1 MANDIDGQRLVDDDE
16 YVRLFRMG
24 RGTFDWLKSQLE
36 PHIGTRELCAGQRL
50 ALALRYLASGASMRV
65 VAADMGRGHAT
76 VHEAVHEVC
85 AAIVN
90 ELHGMIHMPTTV
102 EELTLSASA
111 FMTAG
116 DGLPQCFAA
125 VDGTHVAV
133 KDLGLRALYNRKGFC
148 SFNVQAV
155 CNGEGLWI
163 AVEVGNAGSMHD
175 ARAFS
180 ESSLGRGL
188 QGVVGQFLWSA
199 RMPVQGT
206 AMPMSILAD
215 SAYACSTFVLPA
227 YKDNVANRCPNKAR
241 YNTLHSRARSKVERA
256 FGRLKMRWRVLL
268 RENDVTLPYVS
279 TMIMACFILHN
290 IVEVRAE
297 PPPVEDEELVA
308 LMQAYNAMFQ
318 DVVQEHEADEGDE
331 EVVRG
336 LMLPGTFGTVHPPP
350 LLGRRAHG
358 VAVREAVVQ
367 QLAV

>member
-1 MANDIDGQRLVDDDE
+1 VVAIDAASAAAHAAQPSNSSVISPSTRAVRAHSLRSNLNWDAVAQQLEDDDEDWERLREDEIADDDRRRREHEDLMVMAVLMQRRPPMRRRWTVRPRSLPFYSTVLMANDIDGQRLVDDDE

-50 ALALRYLASGASMRV
+50 ALALRYLASGATMRV

-85 AAIVN
+85 AAIVD

-133 KDLGLRALYNRKGFC
+133 RDLGLRALYNRKGFC

-180 ESSLGRGL
+180 HLCFGSSSASSSSSAGLHCKHIHQRGL
-188 QGVVGQFLWSA
+188 QHRKQLGGLQL
-199 RMPVQGT
+199 
-206 AMPMSILAD
+206 
-215 SAYACSTFVLPA
+215 
-227 YKDNVANRCPNKAR
+227 
-241 YNTLHSRARSKVERA
+241 
-256 FGRLKMRWRVLL
+256 RWYGLL
-268 RENDVTLPYVS
+268 RLGLEGLHRLALP
-279 TMIMACFILHN
+279 CQH
-290 IVEVRAE
+290 
-297 PPPVEDEELVA
+297 
-308 LMQAYNAMFQ
+308 
-318 DVVQEHEADEGDE
+318 
-331 EVVRG
+331 
-336 LMLPGTFGTVHPPP
+336 
-350 LLGRRAHG
+350 RR
-358 VAVREAVVQ
+358 R
-367 QLAV
+367 LRLSSRL

>member
-1 MANDIDGQRLVDDDE
+1 M
-16 YVRLFRMG
+16 RM
-24 RGTFDWLKSQLE
+24 R
-36 PHIGTRELCAGQRL
+36 IG
-50 ALALRYLASGASMRV
+50 S
-65 VAADMGRGHAT
+65 
-76 VHEAVHEVC
+76 VC
-85 AAIVN
+85 AKMKLLMMTDDVANTKTSWSWLCLCKGAHQCEGVG
-90 ELHGMIHMPTTV
+90 LSGPGPCHSTAQCSWQMTSTASTV

-155 CNGEGLWI
+155 CNGEGRWI

-227 YKDNVANRCPNKAR
+227 YKDNVANGCPNKAR

-290 IVEVRAE
+290 IAE
-297 PPPVEDEELVA
+297 AARPAVPKS
-308 LMQAYNAMFQ
+308 QA
-318 DVVQEHEADEGDE
+318 G
-331 EVVRG
+331 
-336 LMLPGTFGTVHPPP
+336 
-350 LLGRRAHG
+350 
-358 VAVREAVVQ
+358 
-367 QLAV
+367 LAVPTLATPASDSAGPAASETAGRAAPALARLAAPGAERLA